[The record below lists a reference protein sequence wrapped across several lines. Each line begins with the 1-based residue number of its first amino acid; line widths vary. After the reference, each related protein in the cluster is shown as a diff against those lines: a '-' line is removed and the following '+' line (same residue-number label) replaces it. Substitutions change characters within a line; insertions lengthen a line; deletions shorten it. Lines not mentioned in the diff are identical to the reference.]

1 MAKDRV
7 IVGIDIGSSKVCTLI
22 STATPEGGVNIIGA
36 ATTESQGIRKSQV
49 VDIEEAIEGIT
60 KSVEAAERMAGYSV
74 SSVFVSVGGAH
85 IFCENSHGVV
95 AVAEPEG
102 EITYEDV
109 QRVIEAARAISLP
122 AAREI
127 IHVLPRF
134 FIVDSQGG
142 IKDPIGMTGVR
153 LEVETH
159 IISGAATTM
168 KNLVK
173 CISEIGIDVEGLVF
187 SGLASS
193 EAVLSE
199 TEKELGV
206 LLVDIGGGTT
216 SLSAFVEGSLAHS
229 AVIPLGARNITADL
243 AIGLRV
249 SLESAEKIKLF
260 LSESPKKMV
269 KAKGDEEKQ
278 KKEEKEQKEK
288 KDDEIDLAPL
298 QLHEEL
304 RTVSRKTLTE
314 GIIRPRLNEIFSYVE
329 NEIKKAELAGLTP
342 AGVVLTGGGAQTAGI
357 VEAGKRSLAMPVR
370 VGAPKGLT
378 GLIDEVK
385 TPDFATS
392 CGLLFYG
399 AKQEKV
405 GRVRGLRAR
414 LPFGGEKLKGLAGK
428 IVNLIKSLIP

>member
-22 STATPEGGVNIIGA
+22 STVTPEGAVNIIGA
-36 ATTESQGIRKSQV
+36 ATSKSAGIRKSQV
-49 VDIEEAIEGIT
+49 VDIEEAIGAIT
-60 KSVEAAERMAGYSV
+60 KSVEAAERMAGYSI
-74 SSVFVSVGGAH
+74 SSAFVSVGGAH
-85 IFCENSHGVV
+85 ISCQNSHGVV
-95 AVAEPEG
+95 AVAEPER

-127 IHVLPRF
+127 VHVLPRYF
-134 FIVDSQGG
+134 VVDSQGG

-153 LEVETH
+153 LEVDTH

-168 KNLVK
+168 KNLVR

-187 SGLASS
+187 SGLVSS

-206 LLVDIGGGTT
+206 ILVDIGGGTT
-216 SLSAFVEGSLAHS
+216 SLCAFVEGSLAHS
-229 AVIPLGARNITADL
+229 AVIPLGAKNITADL

-260 LSESPKKMV
+260 VSQTPKKVV
-269 KAKGDEEKQ
+269 KAGEGK
-278 KKEEKEQKEK
+278 KEK
-288 KDDEIDLAPL
+288 KEKDDEVNLAPL
-298 QLHEEL
+298 ELPEDL

-314 GIIRPRLNEIFSYVE
+314 GIIRPRLDEIFSYVE
-329 NEIKKAELAGLTP
+329 LEIKKANLAGLTP
-342 AGVVLTGGGAQTAGI
+342 AGIILTGGGAQTVGI
-357 VEAGKRSLAMPVR
+357 VESCKRNLAMPVR
-370 VGAPKGLT
+370 IGSPRGLT

-385 TPDFATS
+385 TPDFAAS

-399 AKQEKV
+399 AKQERV
-405 GRVRGLRAR
+405 GRARGLGGR
-414 LPFGGEKLKGLAGK
+414 LPFGREKLKGIVGK
-428 IVNLIKSLIP
+428 VADLVKSLMP